1 MGSTA
6 FILCGP
12 LFYRLGNRVFIPKSG
27 VQLSGGSPIM
37 ALSYNGLL
45 CLTVYQENWFQLPVA
60 PPLMPE
66 CWNLADIADLESA
79 AVRRARA
86 SRVSGTK
93 YLRVAQFA

>member
-1 MGSTA
+1 M
-6 FILCGP
+6 IL
-12 LFYRLGNRVFIPKSG
+12 SHQTG
-27 VQLSGGSPIM
+27 VQISVRLPHM

-45 CLTVYQENWFQLPVA
+45 CLTVYQENWFRLPVA
-60 PPLMPE
+60 PPIMPE

-86 SRVSGTK
+86 SRVSGTN